1 MIDLHT
7 HSTYSDGTLTPDEL
21 VELALEAGISA
32 VALCDH
38 NTVDGLTAFLDAAW
52 GKGLEAVPGVEFSA
66 EFEGREVHILGLFVE
81 PERYSAIR
89 ELLAQVLERKERS
102 NRVLIRNLEKAGICL
117 DYDGL
122 QSSMPGG
129 QVNRAVIA
137 AQMVRQG
144 YCQSVKEAFRLWL
157 APERG
162 YFIPPQR
169 LDAMDVIRFI
179 RSIGAV
185 SVLAHPFLSL
195 TDEQLPR
202 FLEEAAKAGLD
213 AMETCYSTYS
223 PEQTRLAQTLA
234 ERYGLLS
241 SGGSDFHGENKP
253 DIQIGRG
260 RGNLQVPS
268 EYLEAMKIHLKKVP
282 VKNLN

>member
-7 HSTYSDGTLTPDEL
+7 HSTYSDGTLTPAEL
-21 VELALEAGISA
+21 VDLALEAGLSA
-32 VALCDH
+32 LALCDH
-38 NTVDGLTAFLDAAW
+38 NTVDGLPAFLEAAR
-52 GKGLEAVPGVEFSA
+52 GKALEPVPGVEFSA
-66 EFEGREVHILGLFVE
+66 EYEGREVHILGLFVE
-81 PERYSAIR
+81 PERYGEVR
-89 ELLAQVLERKERS
+89 ELLGQVLERKERS
-102 NRVLIRNLEKAGICL
+102 NRVLIRNLEKAGICI

-122 QSSMPGG
+122 QASMPGG

-144 YCQSVKEAFRLWL
+144 CCQSVKEAFRLWL

-169 LDAMDVIRFI
+169 LEAIEVIRFI

-185 SVLAHPFLSL
+185 SVLAHPFLNL
-195 TDEQLPR
+195 TQEQLPR
-202 FLEEAAKAGLD
+202 FLAEGARAGLH
-213 AMETCYSTYS
+213 AMETCYATYT
-223 PEQTRLAQTLA
+223 PEETRLAGTLA
-234 ERYGLLS
+234 EKYGLFP

-260 RGNLQVPS
+260 RGDLRVPPDF
-268 EYLEAMKIHLKKVP
+268 LEALKTRREKVP
-282 VKNLN
+282 VIRKN

>member
-38 NTVDGLTAFLDAAW
+38 NTVDGLTAFLDAAR

-81 PERYSAIR
+81 QERYSAIR

-185 SVLAHPFLSL
+185 SVLAHPFLNL

-268 EYLEAMKIHLKKVP
+268 EYLESMKLRLKKVS